1 MKLNEIHSQ
10 PIHKISIVLN
20 LSILQIAVND
30 FRRFVRLMIRFVIN
44 QSLIKPTK
52 MARKM
57 LTNRGT
63 ELK

>member
-1 MKLNEIHSQ
+1 MKLNKIHSQ

-30 FRRFVRLMIRFVIN
+30 FRRFVGLMIRFVIN